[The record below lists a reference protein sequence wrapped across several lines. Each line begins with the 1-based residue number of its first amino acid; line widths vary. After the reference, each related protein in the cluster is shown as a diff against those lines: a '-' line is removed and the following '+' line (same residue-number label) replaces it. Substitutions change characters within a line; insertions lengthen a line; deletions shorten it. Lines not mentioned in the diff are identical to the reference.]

1 MARVILAQVMERLDR
16 TPVVDRVQR
25 PSKGQAGKMRK
36 MQVSALVATAF
47 FALAACDNTP
57 FGDAVTVKGTY
68 VGTWTLTWET
78 TDNLLPVLF
87 TSLCSGSIQLG
98 DQSGEDFGGIFL
110 VEDDRDCDGSPVSG
124 SIVDGFA
131 RADGGVNFTMTVPP
145 SAGSDTISSVK
156 SQDDIWEDIFA
167 GSGIVDQNIFS
178 GCVISDADNQM
189 NGAVSG
195 SELAASASASLS
207 CEDTVIFL
215 PDGSVVAVEDQ
226 LSLLMRFRG
235 DR

>member
-1 MARVILAQVMERLDR
+1 
-16 TPVVDRVQR
+16 
-25 PSKGQAGKMRK
+25 MRK
-36 MQVSALVATAF
+36 MQVSALIATAL

-57 FGDAVTVKGTY
+57 FGDAVKVKGTY
-68 VGTWTLTWET
+68 VGTWTLVWET
-78 TDNLLPVLF
+78 GAVLF

-98 DQSGEDFGGIFL
+98 DQSGDRFGGIFL
-110 VEDDRDCDGSPVSG
+110 VIDDGDCDGSPVSG

-145 SAGSDTISSVK
+145 SAGSDTISSPK
-156 SQDDIWEDIFA
+156 SEDDIWEDVFA

-178 GCVISDADNQM
+178 GCTISDADNQM

-195 SELAASASASLS
+195 SELAVSASASLS

-215 PDGSVVAVEDQ
+215 PDGSVVLVEDQ
-226 LSLLMRFRG
+226 LGLLIRFRG
-235 DR
+235 GR